1 MKISHWEIPPAPGLG
16 DVVLTQLVVEMTP
29 VLSDGLD
36 IIPSPPSALPLEQP
50 LLCQQD
56 ALIEELR

>member
-1 MKISHWEIPPAPGLG
+1 MI
-16 DVVLTQLVVEMTP
+16 TQLVVEITP

-36 IIPSPPSALPLEQP
+36 IIPSPPSALPLGQP

-56 ALIEELR
+56 ALIKEFR